1 MGDEMKPFI
10 RVLAQ
15 CGQLKCLPLTSVKN
29 VCLKGN
35 EVARALFAA
44 QALTIAL
51 L

>member
-35 EVARALFAA
+35 EVARAAD